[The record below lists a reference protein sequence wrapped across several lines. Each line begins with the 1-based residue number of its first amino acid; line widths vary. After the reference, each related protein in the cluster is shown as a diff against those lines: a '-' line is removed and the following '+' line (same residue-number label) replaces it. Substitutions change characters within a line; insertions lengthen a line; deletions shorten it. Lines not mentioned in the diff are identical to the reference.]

1 MRKHGTRRI
10 DDQLAKLP
18 PPPPP
23 PLLLLLSLQAPK
35 ASDTSQAAD
44 RRFFYMCDSPDFFC
58 AASVA
63 LLECRHLLLASDLEK
78 HRFSAQEVALVG
90 LWPIVGQTNEQSSD
104 NTSNKIK
111 PSHRNNFH
119 KHASCIS
126 CKTDG
131 IEKYQ
136 TARSSPE
143 IIIQNERQNP
153 FSCLN
158 KTEEQLFR
166 ERIFA

>member
-10 DDQLAKLP
+10 DDQLAKLLP

-23 PLLLLLSLQAPK
+23 PLLLLLSLQPPK

-44 RRFFYMCDSPDFFC
+44 RRFFYMCDSPGFFC
-58 AASVA
+58 AAAIA
-63 LLECRHLLLASDLEK
+63 LPACRHLLLASDLEK
-78 HRFSAQEVALVG
+78 HRFSAQEAALVG
-90 LWPIVGQTNEQSSD
+90 LWQIVDQTNEQSPD

-119 KHASCIS
+119 KHTNGIS

-136 TARSSPE
+136 TARPSPE
-143 IIIQNERQNP
+143 IFDTKRETNP
-153 FSCLN
+153 DTKRN
-158 KTEEQLFR
+158 RKR
-166 ERIFA
+166 RAAV